1 MHNRLETSG
10 DLLPDAQLLSDPKI
24 NASILDRPDGDISAD
39 TRVSRGEDQNLI
51 DMNFYGERDA
61 SKAPADMQA
70 EPMSPGK
77 KLLYYAGSPARFVK
91 KQVRPGSVNSS
102 MFSLIIICLGAGTI
116 TIPYTFQ

>member
-1 MHNRLETSG
+1 MQNRLETSC

-24 NASILDRPDGDISAD
+24 NASILSKPDNDSAAE
-39 TRVSRGEDQNLI
+39 TRVTNGEDQNLI
-51 DMNFYGERDA
+51 DMNFYGERDE
-61 SKAPADMQA
+61 SKRPADMQT

-116 TIPYTFQ
+116 TIPYTF